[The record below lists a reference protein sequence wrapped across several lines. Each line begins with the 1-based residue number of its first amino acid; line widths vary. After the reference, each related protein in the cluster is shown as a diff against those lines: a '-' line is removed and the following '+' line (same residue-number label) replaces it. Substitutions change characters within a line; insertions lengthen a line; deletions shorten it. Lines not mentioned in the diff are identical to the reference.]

1 MLPTSQLRRI
11 LLIFAREFGLT
22 IWRKIRVIFRS
33 LIPMTILLV
42 LIGPTTVE
50 PLPSQD
56 ESSLTAS
63 AQFDTGE
70 VEPDTHIVEGG
81 ILQQP
86 WIQPT
91 RFRRWINTDPFHLS
105 TGRIVHICCCGI
117 AEKVIRFLLPLS
129 MEL

>member
-1 MLPTSQLRRI
+1 M
-11 LLIFAREFGLT
+11 
-22 IWRKIRVIFRS
+22 IFRS

-91 RFRRWINTDPFHLS
+91 RCGVIIRSSTTVGISGKYLS
-105 TGRIVHICCCGI
+105 TFNI
-117 AEKVIRFLLPLS
+117 
-129 MEL
+129 